1 MNGVPLYR
9 GRLADDVLS
18 LHYWAYPISC
28 LCANAMKKRRKT
40 EHAIRRARKYRL
52 TRKTVPW
59 EMGRF
64 AVYKR
69 GKYFHAQIK
78 NPDTGKYLTARS
90 TGQTDYNEAILV
102 VGEWLRDGFPEKTIR
117 QAFDSDTCIQLL
129 RTTKFPVVS
138 LYYIRAIFKHCS
150 DSSD

>member
-1 MNGVPLYR
+1 
-9 GRLADDVLS
+9 
-18 LHYWAYPISC
+18 
-28 LCANAMKKRRKT
+28 
-40 EHAIRRARKYRL
+40 
-52 TRKTVPW
+52 
-59 EMGRF
+59 MGRF

-129 RTTKFPVVS
+129 RTTKFPPEDIPRVIDVLVS
-138 LYYIRAIFKHCS
+138 RGFIESAVIGGEGEDLEPLVAFLTRMWDYDNSPVA
-150 DSSD
+150 